1 MKGIRD
7 WLRKPRYSIL
17 SVGVLLFLATIIIVF
32 GCSELPSLLLA
43 SLTSRR
49 LGARNDRIRLLEQ
62 VAFVTPLA
70 KVRLAEMAKESDPNA
85 YQHPYTFTNDWFTT
99 RLASWR
105 IALRPYAGRAGLNYL
120 EIGTFEGR
128 SLFWMLENILTDPT
142 AHATAIDL
150 FDGPYAATYRSN
162 LQASGQEQKVT
173 TLAGYSQVALR
184 GLPVDSYDLVYIDGS
199 HRPADVLE
207 DAVLCW
213 RLLRAGGL
221 MIFDDYANA
230 RIGHDYQGNAEP
242 TAEKWYPKMAI
253 DPFVLCHA
261 EECEVIH
268 NDFQLMVRKRR

>member
-1 MKGIRD
+1 MEGTRN
-7 WLRKPRYSIL
+7 WLRKPRYSLL
-17 SVGVLLFLATIIIVF
+17 SVGILLFLATIIIAF
-32 GCSELPSLLLA
+32 GCSELPAVLLA

-49 LGARNDRIRLLEQ
+49 LGAMNERIRLLEQ
-62 VAFVTPLA
+62 VAFVTPLP

-85 YQHPYTFTNDWFTT
+85 YQRPYTFTSDWFTS
-99 RLASWR
+99 RLPSWR

-120 EIGTFEGR
+120 EIGTSEGR
-128 SLFWMLENILTDPT
+128 SLFWMLENILTGPT

-162 LQASGQEQKVT
+162 LERSGHAQQVT
-173 TLAGYSQVALR
+173 PLTGYSQIVLR
-184 GLPVDSYDLVYIDGS
+184 LLPVDSYDLVYIDGS

-230 RIGHDYQGNAEP
+230 RTGHDYQGNTEP

-268 NDFQLMVRKRR
+268 NDFQLMVRKRS

>member
-1 MKGIRD
+1 MN
-7 WLRKPRYSIL
+7 
-17 SVGVLLFLATIIIVF
+17 
-32 GCSELPSLLLA
+32 E
-43 SLTSRR
+43 
-49 LGARNDRIRLLEQ
+49 RIRFLQQ
-62 VAFVTPLA
+62 VVFVTPLP

-85 YQHPYTFTNDWFTT
+85 YQRPYTFTSDWFTT

-162 LQASGQEQKVT
+162 LERSGNEHKVT
-173 TLAGYSQVALR
+173 TLTGYSQVVLR
-184 GLPVDSYDLVYIDGS
+184 SLPVDSYDLVYIDGS

-230 RIGHDYQGNAEP
+230 RIGHDYQGNMEP
-242 TAEKWYPKMAI
+242 TVEKWYPKMAI

-268 NDFQLMVRKRR
+268 NDFQLMVRKRSQCSSQPDASWAR